1 MPDLQVP
8 RIKNLK
14 MFIIFVSM
22 AMELLD
28 HQKFYK
34 NTAISKQ
41 IILLVQTK
49 ICIMYTH
56 SGKSLLYNKI
66 EKLKKKCN
74 CLNIDY
80 HGNQTIH
87 GVVVFKVNFL
97 LS

>member
-34 NTAISKQ
+34 NAAISKQ

-49 ICIMYTH
+49 ICIIN
-56 SGKSLLYNKI
+56 S
-66 EKLKKKCN
+66 KKCN
-74 CLNIDY
+74 YLNKVY

-97 LS
+97 LSKEVLKIHKHF